1 MKKII
6 CLITL
11 LICSI
16 CVSQNQKIDSLFIQF
31 KKASFY
37 KNVYPSKLALENYQ
51 KEVIPKLVELS
62 SDTTFVKLTG
72 TGDLIYP
79 GAEEWYGHGQYVPYA
94 MDWISIRAGWLIEE
108 LTFQDFG
115 YETTNTGNLTWKDK
129 PEGEKLKELRK
140 LQAEKVKK
148 WWKENGTKWTRLES
162 LKEALLSNNVNR
174 ISNAVQ
180 FLRFGKT
187 ECDGLNREV
196 FLKEIKPL
204 ALKLR
209 DSENKDINEIG
220 KQLENEELYNWL
232 DRMEI
237 LKKKG
242 I

>member
-1 MKKII
+1 MKKTIF
-6 CLITL
+6 LITL

-16 CVSQNQKIDSLFIQF
+16 CSSQNKKIDSLFIEF
-31 KKASFY
+31 KRTSFY
-37 KNVYPSKLALENYQ
+37 EKVYPAKLELESYQ
-51 KEVIPKLVELS
+51 KQVIPELIKCIQ
-62 SDTTFVKLTG
+62 DTTFVKLTG

-79 GAEEWYGHGQYVPYA
+79 GAVEYYGHGHYIPYA
-94 MDWISIRAGWLIEE
+94 IDWISIRAGWLIQE

-129 PEGEKLKELRK
+129 PEGQKLKELRK

-148 WWKENGTKWTRLES
+148 WWKENGTKWSRLES
-162 LKEALLSNNVNR
+162 IKEALLSNNVNR

-180 FLRFGKT
+180 FLRFGET

-209 DSENKDINEIG
+209 DSENDDIKEIG
-220 KQLENEELYNWL
+220 KQLESEELNNWL
-232 DRMEI
+232 GRMAI
-237 LKKKG
+237 LKKNG
-242 I
+242 R